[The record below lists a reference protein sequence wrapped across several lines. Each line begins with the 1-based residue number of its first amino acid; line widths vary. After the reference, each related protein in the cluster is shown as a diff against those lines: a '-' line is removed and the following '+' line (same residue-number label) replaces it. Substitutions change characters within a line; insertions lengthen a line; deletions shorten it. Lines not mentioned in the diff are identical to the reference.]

1 LERRRRRRRG
11 MAGKS
16 EVKQMGEAKEM
27 ARRPLPRKGVGQGG
41 ATRKEWIKGRG
52 VSTKNVVGFGG
63 PGKAVS
69 LLRQQE

>member
-1 LERRRRRRRG
+1 MLRDLPER
-11 MAGKS
+11 
-16 EVKQMGEAKEM
+16 
-27 ARRPLPRKGVGQGG
+27 P
-41 ATRKEWIKGRG
+41 IKGRG